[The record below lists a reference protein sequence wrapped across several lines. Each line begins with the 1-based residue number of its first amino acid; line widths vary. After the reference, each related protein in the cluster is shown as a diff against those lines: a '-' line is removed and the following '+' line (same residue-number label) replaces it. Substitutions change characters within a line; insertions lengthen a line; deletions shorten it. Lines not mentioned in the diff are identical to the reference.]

1 MSNKTFIFETLND
14 VKSMTTKKQGD
25 FMTLSGVFGVCGV
38 RNNNNRVYEASNY
51 SKMVAE
57 MKERIKNEGGI
68 PGELEHPQMMNI
80 TLENI
85 SHKITDINIDE
96 NGVVSGSITLLNT
109 PKGKI
114 AQAIVEG
121 GLPLY
126 ISSRATGN
134 VDQKTGAVT
143 LEKLATYDLVGSPG
157 FSQAKLHL
165 NENQI
170 AESINENMYYIT
182 EKEVV
187 EETKEETNE
196 NNIDTEDMENK
207 EILER
212 LAALETRVTELESE
226 NEALRESAKDNVK
239 TIAEAVQGWIVEEYS
254 PMVQNWIVE
263 EYGPE
268 AKEDVLESV
277 DTEAIMNDVKTMIS
291 EKVAPAIQNW
301 ILEEY
306 SPNVQTYLTEEFSP
320 TIQEW
325 VIEKVAPAIQNWIIE
340 EYSPSVDEYMTESI
354 KDKAAAI
361 VSEAINESKKNSL
374 SSIEDT
380 LKLLESMDVT
390 KPTYQSK
397 TIVTEAANEPMFIAQ
412 MPAEMRPRWEMASK
426 EVKESITRRAK
437 LYNFTNEGAV
447 QRFWENINFDEIA
460 PAKTVY
466 ENGIED
472 QRERMIRESL
482 RKWMKK

>member
-1 MSNKTFIFETLND
+1 MANKAFIFETLND
-14 VKSMTTKKQGD
+14 VKGMTAKKQGD

-38 RNNNNRVYEASNY
+38 RNNNNRVYETSNY
-51 SKMVAE
+51 AKMVDE

-85 SHKITDINIDE
+85 SHKITDINIDK

-134 VDQKTGAVT
+134 VDAKTGAVT

-165 NENQI
+165 NEGLI
-170 AESINENMYYIT
+170 AESIDDNMYYIA
-182 EKEVV
+182 
-187 EETKEETNE
+187 ETSEETNE
-196 NNIDTEDMENK
+196 NNIDTTDMENT

-212 LAALETRVTELESE
+212 LNALEQRITELETE
-226 NEALRESAKDNVK
+226 NASLRESVDKFDMKVL
-239 TIAEAVQGWIVEEYS
+239 AEAIQKWVVDEYS
-254 PMVQNWIVE
+254 PMIQGYLTEEFAPEFIQNVNE
-263 EYGPE
+263 EE
-268 AKEDVLESV
+268 LMD
-277 DTEAIMNDVKTMIS
+277 NVKKVIS
-291 EKVAPAIQNW
+291 EKVAPAIQDW
-301 ILEEY
+301 IIEEY
-306 SPNVQTYLTEEFSP
+306 SPKIQDYLTEEYSP
-320 TIQEW
+320 VVERYFVEQ
-325 VIEKVAPAIQNWIIE
+325 VAPAIQNWIVE
-340 EYSPSVDEYMTESI
+340 EYSPAVDEYLNESI
-354 KDKAAAI
+354 NTKAGEI
-361 VSEAINESKKNSL
+361 VAEAVADSKKNSMSAIERTL
-374 SSIEDT
+374 S
-380 LKLLESMDVT
+380 LLESMDAT

-397 TIVTEAANEPMFIAQ
+397 TVITEAANEPLFVAQ

-437 LYNFTNEGAV
+437 LYNFNNEGAV
-447 QRFWENINFDEIA
+447 QRFWENINFEA
-460 PAKTVY
+460 VKPASTVY
-466 ENGIED
+466 EGLEGIED
-472 QRERMIRESL
+472 HRERMIRESL